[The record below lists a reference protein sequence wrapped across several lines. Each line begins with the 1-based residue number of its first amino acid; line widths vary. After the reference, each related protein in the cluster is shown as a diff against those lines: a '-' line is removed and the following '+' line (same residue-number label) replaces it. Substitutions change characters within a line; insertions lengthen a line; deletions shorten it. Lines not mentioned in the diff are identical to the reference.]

1 MNKQEFLDG
10 LRKGLTGLPQ
20 DDIEERLAFYSE
32 MIDDRTEEGL
42 SEEEAVAEVGSVD
55 EIIRQTVA
63 DTPLSRV
70 VKERIK
76 PKRRLRAWEI
86 VLLILGS
93 PIWLSMGIAV
103 AATIFAIYAVLW
115 SVIAAL
121 WAVFC
126 AFVVCAVA
134 SVPGCI
140 VIALRSGGAAGLAV
154 LSAGIV
160 CAGLSIFMFFG
171 CREATRGTIMLTK
184 KLTIIIK
191 NCFIRKGEE

>member
-20 DDIEERLAFYSE
+20 DDIEGRLAFYSE

-154 LSAGIV
+154 ISAGIV

-184 KLTIIIK
+184 KLTIMIK

>member
-42 SEEEAVAEVGSVD
+42 SEEEAAAEVGSVD

-93 PIWLSMGIAV
+93 PIWLSMGLAV
-103 AATIFAIYAVLW
+103 TATIFAIYAVLW
-115 SVIAAL
+115 AVIAAL

-126 AFVVCAVA
+126 AFAVCAVA

-140 VIALRSGGAAGLAV
+140 IIALRSGGAAGLAV

-171 CREATRGTIMLTK
+171 CREATKGVIVLTK
-184 KLTIIIK
+184 KLTIMIK